1 MNINLCFPT
10 VIGYSECPFI
20 DEIQD
25 PYKKIIST
33 YKYET
38 HGRCDES
45 PHLIEEFSQLN
56 NWIYSELQKYIN
68 GHNYKDKYLCKESWL
83 FNYQVGSYQ
92 PIHNHPGFIFSALF
106 FLEGYEQDTHLVFHN
121 PVDDMMNPLNNNAK
135 FKGITN
141 DFTHREVYFK
151 PKSGKLVIWRSYV
164 MHSVPYKTQDSKRI
178 VVAYNFGKK

>member
-92 PIHNHPGFIFSALF
+92 PIHNHPGFIFSAFRCIF
-106 FLEGYEQDTHLVFHN
+106 FD
-121 PVDDMMNPLNNNAK
+121 
-135 FKGITN
+135 
-141 DFTHREVYFK
+141 HR
-151 PKSGKLVIWRSYV
+151 
-164 MHSVPYKTQDSKRI
+164 
-178 VVAYNFGKK
+178 